1 LILKPDIAPIMAEL
15 AKYEESELKTLLEV
29 EDFFWDFF
37 NNQEGV
43 KQLGENYAKLLTSL
57 KSQAEENLKLKE
69 KVDSE
74 V

>member
-1 LILKPDIAPIMAEL
+1 MAEL

-37 NNQEGV
+37 NNQDGV

-57 KSQAEENLKLKE
+57 KS
-69 KVDSE
+69 
-74 V
+74 